1 MKNNAEVK
9 AAFEEAQQTLE
20 NLATAQ
26 AVAPPKDL
34 KDKIWLKIQKEQLPD
49 ELPIEPTEIA
59 SKTAIS
65 IPAKKTAIEGNGP
78 WKVLGIAASL
88 LLLFSV
94 GANLFW
100 MNNRQKIEAE
110 IAALKSEKQNQQIA
124 LNKIQQKL
132 DLFANPN
139 LQLVNL
145 KGVEKHPDTKATVF
159 WDKNSK
165 EVFLSADNLPQVPT
179 GMQYQLWAIV
189 AGKPVSAGMYTAE
202 KDSKIALSH
211 IVKAQAFAIT
221 LEKEGGSNTPT
232 MENMFVMGEV

>member
-9 AAFEEAQQTLE
+9 AFFEEAQQTLE

-26 AVAPPKDL
+26 AVAPPEDL

-165 EVFLSADNLPQVPT
+165 DNLPQVPT
-179 GMQYQLWAIV
+179 GTQYQLWAIV